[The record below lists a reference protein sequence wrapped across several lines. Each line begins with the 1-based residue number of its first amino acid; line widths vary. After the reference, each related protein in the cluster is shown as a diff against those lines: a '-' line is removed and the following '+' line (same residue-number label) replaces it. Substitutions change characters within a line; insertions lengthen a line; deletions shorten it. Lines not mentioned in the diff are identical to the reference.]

1 MHLYKIKEISVSN
14 QGRSTNFFPV
24 SDSLPKV
31 AFITGATVRLGREIA
46 LTLARFGFDIVL
58 HARKRTQEAETLIE
72 EIRQLGRNVILLTA
86 DLSDADRVKRLI
98 ELAVDQLG
106 SIGIL
111 INNASVFER
120 DEWDSVT
127 LQSWQEHLMPNL
139 WAPFQLIQDFAKLL
153 PKQSSGCVINLLD
166 QRVWSLTP
174 HFVSYTVSKSALW
187 TLTQTMALALAHK
200 SIRVNAVGPGPAMAH
215 KRQTAEQFANQ
226 CKSVPLQRGTSAQ
239 EVARAVLSLI
249 CLPSVTGQ
257 MIALDG
263 GQHLQWSPTLMPDK
277 NE

>member
-1 MHLYKIKEISVSN
+1 MSDKRIPN
-14 QGRSTNFFPV
+14 AFFPV
-24 SDSLPKV
+24 SETLPKV

-46 LTLARFGFDIVL
+46 LTLAKAGFDIAL
-58 HARKRTQEAETLIE
+58 HARHVSGDADSLIKE
-72 EIRQLGRNVILLTA
+72 LELLGRNVALLTA
-86 DLSDADRVKRLI
+86 DLSDPEQVKPLMKQ
-98 ELAVDQLG
+98 AMDQLG
-106 SIGIL
+106 SIGVL
-111 INNASVFER
+111 VNNASVFER

-127 LQSWQEHLMPNL
+127 FQSWQQHLMPNL
-139 WAPFQLIQDFAKLL
+139 WAPFQLIQDFANLL
-153 PKQSSGCVINLLD
+153 PEQKSGCVINLLD

-187 TLTQTMALALAHK
+187 TLTQTLALALAPK

-226 CKSVPLQRGTSAQ
+226 CRSVPLHHGTSAQ
-239 EVARAVLSLI
+239 EVARAVLDLI

-257 MIALDG
+257 MLALDG
-263 GQHLQWSPTLMPDK
+263 GQHLQWSPALTVDN